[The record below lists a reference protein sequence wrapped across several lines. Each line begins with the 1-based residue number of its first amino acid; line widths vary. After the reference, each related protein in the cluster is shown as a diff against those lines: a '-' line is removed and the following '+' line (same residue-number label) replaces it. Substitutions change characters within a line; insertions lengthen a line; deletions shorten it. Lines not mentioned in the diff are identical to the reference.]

1 MKLITVVTKSKHHNA
16 NYMGKEK
23 RNYLKILK
31 IQIFIFARSQK
42 SRETSWVQQL
52 ITNQI
57 HVNLLDLGDMGS

>member
-16 NYMGKEK
+16 YYMGKEK